1 MPHAAPGPR
10 VRLRPLAVTL
20 CHLLALPAMAQASR
34 QGTDGLPPEE
44 APGMFAGGLINALF
58 LGEPFT
64 GPRLADI
71 VVIGLVVFMLFRFLA
86 GRRAPSTGPDKAAR
100 PAPPP
105 AEGRTPSGPSSKGA
119 DPASSNPQPSAP
131 PTQGYGPGT
140 SQGPAPG
147 SREPG
152 LERAYQAAEA
162 AWGGLRSTPSAQKPA
177 PAGAQPAFHSEDEE
191 FVAGAKA
198 VYARVREA
206 LEKGDVSGTAPFVA
220 PEFMAELARMA
231 TARAAQTGG
240 RTSQLLLIEA
250 GIAARAKEGN
260 ATRVDTLF
268 EVLARMPGQS
278 GDDRERETWT
288 FVRDDATPGAM
299 WLLAGIR
306 AE

>member
-1 MPHAAPGPR
+1 MPHAAPGPSL
-10 VRLRPLAVTL
+10 RLRPLAVTL

-64 GPRLADI
+64 GPRLADLA
-71 VVIGLVVFMLFRFLA
+71 VIGLVVFMLFRFLA

-105 AEGRTPSGPSSKGA
+105 AGGSTPSGPSPQNA
-119 DPASSNPQPSAP
+119 DPATSAPRPSAPPSAP
-131 PTQGYGPGT
+131 PTGRHDPTTDG
-140 SQGPAPG
+140 
-147 SREPG
+147 REPG

-162 AWGGLRSTPSAQKPA
+162 AWGGLRSVPSAKQTA

-198 VYARVREA
+198 VYARMRA
-206 LEKGDVSGTAPFVA
+206 AMEKGDVSGMAPFVA

-250 GIAARAKEGN
+250 GIAVRAKEGN
-260 ATRVDTLF
+260 TTRIDTLF
-268 EVLARMPGQS
+268 EVLAKMPGQS

-299 WLLAGIR
+299 WLLTGIR
-306 AE
+306 GA